1 MSEWEIKREDQK
13 KERERKKER
22 EKSLVHELEKE
33 AHRDSYCTKVPGRL
47 NAVV

>member
-1 MSEWEIKREDQK
+1 MSEWEIKREDQ
-13 KERERKKER
+13 KKER